1 MLVLL
6 SHSPPDMSMEGFQ
19 PMKILSCLSIWFL
32 FHSCASNSDYTL
44 PDKYFI
50 NCGSS
55 ASVLVSTQTFIG
67 DESSHGGYK
76 LSSGNSKAVEEPTLA
91 IELYR
96 TARIFIQSSSHEFG
110 ISESGIYVVRFH
122 LFPFSS
128 LGNLSNARFN
138 ILAYGSPIL
147 SNFTVKNSSSDFLP
161 VQEFFLPV
169 SVGKL
174 RIDFVP
180 FDEHSFAFA
189 NAIEVFVAPLAFI
202 PDFSDIP
209 VPGEVQAYNGQLRSL
224 LHVIHRINVG
234 GGNITPDNDTLL
246 RYWIP
251 DDDYLLYKGTAKNHG
266 IYTGTLNR
274 QKATIF
280 DAPDSVY
287 RTAKEMNFDNNN
299 DNSGPNT
306 FNMTW
311 RFDVR
316 NRAKHLV
323 RVHFCDIVTNTTN
336 EFTKFNLYIYSKFNK
351 EIYPWDVIQQ
361 TAAPFYIDFV
371 VDSDDSG
378 SMSISVA
385 PKSDNNK
392 NQTAFLN
399 GVEIMEVIDNFAPR
413 GSHSKRMNLFIIIGP
428 CVGGVV
434 LVLVILA
441 MFMFCLKRRKW
452 MPVETPDWHLVPLY
466 GGSSHSRT
474 TVRNTTGSAHADLN
488 LGLKVPF
495 SEILYVTRKFDT
507 KLMIGEGGFGKVY
520 KGVLRNGAK
529 VAMKRSEPGHGQGRP
544 EFRREITVLSK
555 IRHQNLVPLIGY
567 CDEGDEMILVYEFME
582 RGTLRDHL
590 YSPKGESEES
600 TVGSKLSWDQRLRIC
615 IGAAR
620 GLDYLH
626 TGSSRAIIHRDI
638 KSTNILLDEHY
649 VANVA
654 DFGLS
659 RLDQVDQT
667 HVTTDVKGSFGYL
680 DPEYLR
686 CFQLTL
692 KSDVYSFGVVLLEVL
707 CARPVIDHSLPRE
720 RVNLSEWAMSWQ
732 RKGELDKIVDPLLV
746 GKINVN
752 CLRKYGET
760 VEKCLQEYGVD
771 RPSMIDVLWDLE
783 YCLKLQNTAV
793 VREPYEDSTTD
804 VGLPLPVVQRLPS
817 ASLEIGESELIHES
831 YGYSDGDVFSQLKL
845 YGAR

>member
-1 MLVLL
+1 
-6 SHSPPDMSMEGFQ
+6 MS
-19 PMKILSCLSIWFL
+19 SI
-32 FHSCASNSDYTL
+32 Y
-44 PDKYFI
+44 PK
-50 NCGSS
+50 
-55 ASVLVSTQTFIG
+55 
-67 DESSHGGYK
+67 
-76 LSSGNSKAVEEPTLA
+76 VELMC
-91 IELYR
+91 
-96 TARIFIQSSSHEFG
+96 
-110 ISESGIYVVRFH
+110 
-122 LFPFSS
+122 
-128 LGNLSNARFN
+128 
-138 ILAYGSPIL
+138 
-147 SNFTVKNSSSDFLP
+147 SSDFLP
-161 VQEFFLPV
+161 IQDFFLPV
-169 SVGKL
+169 RVGKL

-189 NAIEVFVAPLAFI
+189 NAIEVFLAPTDFI
-202 PDFSDIP
+202 PDSS
-209 VPGEVQAYNGQLRSL
+209 VPHVSGEGQKGEYNVLLRSP

-234 GGNITPDNDTLL
+234 GDNIMPNNDTLL

-251 DDDYLLYKGTAKNHG
+251 DDVYLFHKNIAANTSYRG
-266 IYTGTLNR
+266 KLNYETGG
-274 QKATIF
+274 ATEF
-280 DAPDSVY
+280 NAPDSVY
-287 RTAKEMNFDNNN
+287 GTAKKLNIVDK
-299 DNSGPNT
+299 DGPTT
-306 FNMTW
+306 FNISW
-311 RFDVR
+311 HFDVR
-316 NRAKHLV
+316 KQAKHLV
-323 RVHFCDIVTNTTN
+323 RSHFCDIVTGTSN
-336 EFTKFNLYIYSKFNK
+336 ELTRFNLYIYSNFKRA
-351 EIYPWDVIQQ
+351 IRPWDVIQQ

-378 SMSISVA
+378 LMSISVV
-385 PKSDNNK
+385 PESDNDI
-392 NQTAFLN
+392 QTAFLN
-399 GVEIMEVIDNFAPR
+399 GVEIMEVIDKFSAR

-434 LVLVILA
+434 LVLIILA

-452 MPVETPDWHLVPLY
+452 MRVETPDWRLVPLY

-474 TVRNTTGSAHADLN
+474 TVRSTTGSAHADLN

-495 SEILYVTRKFDT
+495 SEILYATRKFDT

-520 KGVLRNGAK
+520 KGMLKNGAK
-529 VAMKRSEPGHGQGRP
+529 VAMKRSEPGHGQGLL

-567 CDEGDEMILVYEFME
+567 CDERNEMILVYEFME
-582 RGTLRDHL
+582 KGALRDHL
-590 YSPKGESEES
+590 YSLKGESEES
-600 TVGSKLSWDQRLRIC
+600 TLGSKLSWDQRLRIC

-649 VANVA
+649 VAKVA

-680 DPEYLR
+680 DPEYFR

-720 RVNLSEWAMSWQ
+720 QVNLSEWAMSWQ
-732 RKGELDKIVDPLLV
+732 KKGELDKIVDPLLV

-760 VEKCLQEYGVD
+760 VEKCLQDYGVD
-771 RPSMIDVLWDLE
+771 RPSMVDVLWDLE
-783 YCLKLQNTAV
+783 YCLKLQNAAV

-804 VGLPLPVVQRLPS
+804 VGLSLPVIQRLPS

-831 YGYSDGDVFSQLKL
+831 YGYSDGEVFSQLKL
-845 YGAR
+845 DGAR

>member
-1 MLVLL
+1 
-6 SHSPPDMSMEGFQ
+6 MEGFQ
-19 PMKILSCLSIWFL
+19 PLKILSCLSVWFL
-32 FHSCASNSDYTL
+32 FHSSASNSDYTL
-44 PDKYFI
+44 PDIYFI
-50 NCGSS
+50 NCGSPS
-55 ASVLVSTQTFIG
+55 NVSISSRTFIG

-76 LSSGNSKAVEEPTLA
+76 LSAGNSEAVEEPTTNYRPAANYLPA
-91 IELYR
+91 VELYR
-96 TARIFIQSSSHEFG
+96 TARIFSQSSSYMFD
-110 ISESGIYVVRFH
+110 ISQNGTYVVRFH
-122 LFPFSS
+122 FFPFSS
-128 LGNLSNARFN
+128 WGNLSKAHFN
-138 ILAYGSPIL
+138 ISAYESPIL
-147 SNFTVKNSSSDFLP
+147 SNFIVKNSSIQD
-161 VQEFFLPV
+161 FFLPV

-189 NAIEVFVAPLAFI
+189 NAIEVFLAPTDFI
-202 PDFSDIP
+202 PDSF
-209 VPGEVQAYNGQLRSL
+209 VPHVSGERQKGEYNGLLRSP

-251 DDDYLLYKGTAKNHG
+251 DDDYLLYKSTAKNHD

-274 QKATIF
+274 QEATIF

-311 RFDVR
+311 HFDVR

-323 RVHFCDIVTNTTN
+323 RVHFCDIVSNTTN
-336 EFTKFNLYIYSKFNK
+336 EFTKFNLYIYNFTQ
-351 EIYPWDVIQQ
+351 EIYPWHFIEQ

-378 SMSISVA
+378 SMSIGIA
-385 PKSDNNK
+385 PKSDSNK

-399 GVEIMEVIDNFAPR
+399 GVEIMEVIDNFDPR

-452 MPVETPDWHLVPLY
+452 MPVETPDWQLVPLY

-474 TVRNTTGSAHADLN
+474 TVRSTTGSAHADLN

-495 SEILYVTRKFDT
+495 SEILYATRKFDT

-567 CDEGDEMILVYEFME
+567 CDERDEMILVYEFME
-582 RGTLRDHL
+582 KGTLRDHL
-590 YSPKGESEES
+590 YSRKEESEES
-600 TVGSKLSWDQRLRIC
+600 TLGSKLSWDQRLHIC
-615 IGAAR
+615 IGAAK

-649 VANVA
+649 VAKVA

-659 RLDQVDQT
+659 RLDQLDQT

-680 DPEYLR
+680 DPEYFR
-686 CFQLTL
+686 CFQLSL

-707 CARPVIDHSLPRE
+707 CARPVIDQSLPRE
-720 RVNLSEWAMSWQ
+720 QVNLSEWAMSWQ

-752 CLRKYGET
+752 CLRKYGEI

-771 RPSMIDVLWDLE
+771 RPSMVDVLWDLE

-804 VGLPLPVVQRLPS
+804 VGLSLPVIQRLPS
-817 ASLEIGESELIHES
+817 ASLEIGESELLHES
-831 YGYSDGDVFSQLKL
+831 YGYSDGEVFSQLKL
-845 YGAR
+845 DGAR